1 MIEKLKIITEKY
13 IRVNQNN
20 PRELKKFELIKR
32 ILNTQDCFMNM
43 TIEQAYGI
51 LRDLEIPENEIK
63 NIYVQLI

>member
-13 IRVNQNN
+13 IRVNQHN

-43 TIEQAYGI
+43 TIERAYGI
-51 LRDLEIPENEIK
+51 LRDLEIPENELK

>member
-32 ILNTQDCFMNM
+32 ILNPQDCFMNM

-51 LRDLEIPENEIK
+51 LRDLEIPENELK

>member
-32 ILNTQDCFMNM
+32 ILNIQDCFMNM

-51 LRDLEIPENEIK
+51 LRDLEIPENELK

>member
-43 TIEQAYGI
+43 TIEQAYEI
-51 LRDLEIPENEIK
+51 LRDLEIPENELK

>member
-32 ILNTQDCFMNM
+32 ILNTQDCFMYM
-43 TIEQAYGI
+43 SIEQAYGI
-51 LRDLEIPENEIK
+51 LRDLEIPENELK
-63 NIYVQLI
+63 NVYVQLI

>member
-32 ILNTQDCFMNM
+32 ILNNQDCFMYM
-43 TIEQAYGI
+43 SIEQAYGI
-51 LRDLEIPENEIK
+51 LRDLEIPENELK
-63 NIYVQLI
+63 NVYVQLI